1 MKPKAIMRMRNKR
14 KLSSLNETKTWPI
27 FRVGLYVDM
36 PNLYAVMKNKGS
48 IPNLDR
54 LMVVSQSLGDLI
66 FAKCYT
72 TMHTDYY
79 NHSII
84 GLERIGFTVIPR
96 FVPNT
101 DYGIKKDIDTFL
113 VVDAVVDLL
122 VNKLDI
128 LIIASND
135 SDFLPV
141 MKLAR
146 KIGKVSIAMVS
157 SHDEAKLLSESAT
170 VYLEGIWCKPKA
182 NNIEN
187 NETEIQKVEEV
198 VP

>member
-1 MKPKAIMRMRNKR
+1 MDPKAIMRMRNKN
-14 KLSSLNETKTWPI
+14 KISSLTGGKTWPL
-27 FRVGLYVDM
+27 FRVGLYVDL
-36 PNLYAVMKNKGS
+36 PNLYAIMKNKGS
-48 IPNLDR
+48 VPNFDQ

-66 FAKCYT
+66 FANCYT
-72 TMHTDYY
+72 TMYTDY
-79 NHSII
+79 NNPSII
-84 GLERIGFTVIPR
+84 GLERIGYTVIPR

-113 VVDAVVDLL
+113 AVDAVVDLL

-141 MKLAR
+141 MKVT
-146 KIGKVSIAMVS
+146 KETGKVAVAMVS

-170 VYLEGIWCKPKA
+170 VYLEGIWCKPTGNAFGNNKA
-182 NNIEN
+182 
-187 NETEIQKVEEV
+187 EIQIVEEAM
-198 VP
+198 P